1 MGTLYDQEPRD
12 YKRVEISRVN
22 YFLDEVSEL
31 ATKYKM
37 ERKDIIE
44 AFKAVELA
52 RQNDLYVAN
61 GDIHDEQMAG
71 IGQAVQEIGERL
83 HQIADAIESK
93 E

>member
-1 MGTLYDQEPRD
+1 MGTLYDQQPRD
-12 YKRVEISRVN
+12 YKSVNISRVT

-44 AFKAVELA
+44 AFKTVELA

-61 GDIHDEQMAG
+61 GDIHDEQMMG
-71 IGQAVQEIGERL
+71 IGNALQEMGERL
-83 HQIADAIESK
+83 HHIAEAIESK
-93 E
+93 